1 MVNDSN
7 SKKYRHSIA
16 RVDNNTHT
24 TSNKTLN
31 KIKMSGFGDEHM
43 ENTDTT
49 FKDMPIEHE
58 VDGLGVLEIYRK
70 MMLIDLF
77 QTHYGGWVSNLPL
90 HIKVLMAALLVM
102 VLTVGIYSATVNLA
116 KASNWMDE
124 TYQNHQKTPEEI
136 YKEMLEILQKAL
148 DMTIKAE
155 EEYKSLNY
163 EEAAKLLEQ
172 LPTYT
177 RRLLELK
184 KLELLELHE
193 NENKL
198 SEFAQELKKKT
209 VIKQKELRM
218 ALESLKADWE
228 LEDSSMN

>member
-1 MVNDSN
+1 
-7 SKKYRHSIA
+7 
-16 RVDNNTHT
+16 
-24 TSNKTLN
+24 
-31 KIKMSGFGDEHM
+31 MSGYGE
-43 ENTDTT
+43 EWLGNTDTT
-49 FKDMPIEHE
+49 STDIPIEPE
-58 VDGLGVLEIYRK
+58 VDNPGVLEIYRR
-70 MMLIDLF
+70 MMAIELF
-77 QTHYGGWVSNLPL
+77 QYGGWVSNLPL

-177 RRLLELK
+177 LRFLELK

>member
-1 MVNDSN
+1 MLG
-7 SKKYRHSIA
+7 YGEEW
-16 RVDNNTHT
+16 
-24 TSNKTLN
+24 L
-31 KIKMSGFGDEHM
+31 G
-43 ENTDTT
+43 NTDTT
-49 FKDMPIEHE
+49 STDIPIEPE
-58 VDGLGVLEIYRK
+58 VDNSGVLEIYRR
-70 MMLIDLF
+70 MMAIELF
-77 QTHYGGWVSNLPL
+77 QTQYGGWVSNLPL
-90 HIKVLMAALLVM
+90 HIKILMAVMLVM
-102 VLTVGIYSATVNLA
+102 VLAVGIYSAIVNWA
-116 KASNWMDE
+116 RASNWMDE
-124 TYQNHQKTPEEI
+124 TYQNHQKRTPEEI

-148 DMTIKAE
+148 DLTIKAE

-163 EEAAKLLEQ
+163 EEAEKLLEQ

-177 RRLLELK
+177 LRLLELK

-198 SEFAQELKKKT
+198 SEFAKELKKKT

>member
-1 MVNDSN
+1 M
-7 SKKYRHSIA
+7 YRRMMA
-16 RVDNNTHT
+16 
-24 TSNKTLN
+24 
-31 KIKMSGFGDEHM
+31 
-43 ENTDTT
+43 
-49 FKDMPIEHE
+49 IE
-58 VDGLGVLEIYRK
+58 
-70 MMLIDLF
+70 LF
-77 QTHYGGWVSNLPL
+77 QYGGWVSNLPL
-90 HIKVLMAALLVM
+90 HIKVLLAVMLVM
-102 VLTVGIYSATVNLA
+102 ALAVGIYSATVNWA
-116 KASNWMDE
+116 RASNWMDE
-124 TYQNHQKTPEEI
+124 TYQNHQKRTPEEI
-136 YKEMLEILQKAL
+136 YKEILEILQKAL
-148 DMTIKAE
+148 DLTIKAE

-177 RRLLELK
+177 LRLLELK

>member
-1 MVNDSN
+1 
-7 SKKYRHSIA
+7 
-16 RVDNNTHT
+16 
-24 TSNKTLN
+24 
-31 KIKMSGFGDEHM
+31 MSGYGE
-43 ENTDTT
+43 EWLGNTDTT
-49 FKDMPIEHE
+49 SKDIPIEPE
-58 VDGLGVLEIYRK
+58 VDNSGVLEIYRR
-70 MMLIDLF
+70 MMAIELF
-77 QTHYGGWVSNLPL
+77 QYGGWVSNLPL
-90 HIKVLMAALLVM
+90 HIKVLLAVMLVM
-102 VLTVGIYSATVNLA
+102 ALAVGIYSATVNWA
-116 KASNWMDE
+116 RASNWMDE
-124 TYQNHQKTPEEI
+124 TYQNHQKRTPEEI
-136 YKEMLEILQKAL
+136 YKEILEILQKAL
-148 DMTIKAE
+148 DLTIKAE

-177 RRLLELK
+177 LRLLELK